1 MATAAAASITAPPDG
16 CCISATAGVRCGV
29 RDRVRPVDTLPVMA
43 PRPTDAVVPVAGL
56 GTRLAPLTRALPKEL
71 LPVGRTPVVG
81 RVVEELA
88 AAGIERVCFVTRR
101 GKGAILDHFDDPDAA
116 HPVSF
121 LAVRQ
126 AVQRGLGD
134 AVLCAE
140 GTVSGPFVVALGDAV
155 LSAGGGAPAA
165 IVTRLGEAFDRH
177 GAVAAIAVEE
187 VPADAVSRYG
197 VVAPRTQEGDGVM
210 VLDDLVEKPDA
221 ANAPS
226 RWAVAARYVLDPA
239 IFGALR
245 ATPPG
250 SGGEVQ
256 LTDAIRALL
265 RAGGTVVAVP
275 LAAGEQRHDVGSPA
289 SYARA
294 FLDLALD
301 DPELGPDLRA
311 HLAARLRDADG

>member
-1 MATAAAASITAPPDG
+1 MA
-16 CCISATAGVRCGV
+16 
-29 RDRVRPVDTLPVMA
+29 L
-43 PRPTDAVVPVAGL
+43 RPTAAVVPVAGF

-88 AAGIERVCFVTRR
+88 ACGVERVCFVTRR

-140 GTVSGPFVVALGDAV
+140 GVVEGPFVVALGDAV
-155 LSAGGGAPAA
+155 LSAGGGAPAGVVA
-165 IVTRLGEAFDRH
+165 RLGDAFHRH

-187 VPADAVSRYG
+187 VPPEAVSRYG
-197 VVAPRTQEGDGVM
+197 VIAPRATEEDGVL
-210 VLDDLVEKPDA
+210 VLDDLVEKPAPQD
-221 ANAPS
+221 APS

-245 ATPPG
+245 ATPAG
-250 SGGEVQ
+250 RGGEVQ
-256 LTDAIRALL
+256 LTDAVRALL
-265 RAGGTVVAVP
+265 HAGGTVVAVP
-275 LAAGEQRHDVGSPA
+275 LLPGERRHDVGSPA

-311 HLAARLRDADG
+311 HLAERLRTAGDG